1 MRYASSVM
9 TIENLGAK
17 IWMRS
22 AGHDGPPVI
31 YVHGGPGYSSYNFEK
46 AIGPLLE
53 KSLRMI
59 YFDQR
64 DCGRSI
70 EVEPE
75 APFDVDALVSD
86 IEAVRRAAG
95 ADEVGLLA
103 HSFGGLLALEYL
115 RRHPARVRSLLLL
128 ESIPDLAAMIRYQT
142 RRLIE
147 ISAKYPQLKEV
158 EEEGSALERLLALQK
173 RLNWFDLQRELF
185 WRQSDALIKNAAIDV
200 ESRLFDRHQSRLL
213 PSLAASGYLES
224 AHEEFHR
231 PLPVKCAM
239 FAGRFSHC
247 IGQENLERMSAILK
261 APLVWFEESGHLP
274 YIEEPD
280 AFARQTCAFFRPS

>member
-1 MRYASSVM
+1 MI
-9 TIENLGAK
+9 IENLGAK

-22 AGHDGPPVI
+22 AGRDGPPVI

-70 EVEPE
+70 EVGMH
-75 APFDVDALVSD
+75 APLDMETLVSD
-86 IEAVRRAAG
+86 IEAVREASGAAQ
-95 ADEVGLLA
+95 VGLLA
-103 HSFGGLLALEYL
+103 HSFGGLLALEYQ
-115 RRHPARVRSLLLL
+115 RRHPARVQSLVLL
-128 ESIPDLAAMIRYQT
+128 ESIPDLAAMIQYQT
-142 RRLIE
+142 RRLLE
-147 ISAKYPQLKEV
+147 ISDRYPGLKEV
-158 EEEGSALERLLALQK
+158 EKTPRSALETLLALQK

-185 WRQSDALIKNAAIDV
+185 WHEPEALIKNAAIDI

-213 PSLAASGYLES
+213 PALAASGYLES

-231 PLPVKCAM
+231 PLAVKCSM

-247 IGQENLERMSAILK
+247 IGHENLERMSDTMK
-261 APLVWFEESGHLP
+261 APLVWFEKSGHLP

-280 AFARQTCAFFRPS
+280 AFAHHTRTFFRSS